1 MMLLEWTFV
10 YTHFSLSQ
18 TFFVTKRKALGL
30 IVFLSLFCLVSNQ
43 ILTWFLFPLQR
54 VAHIFLTLSS
64 ELYLFESSTQSSPV
78 DNCLYT
84 GEFLLYFNVN
94 TI

>member
-1 MMLLEWTFV
+1 MLLEWMFV

-18 TFFVTKRKALGL
+18 TFFVTKREALGL
-30 IVFLSLFCLVSNQ
+30 IVF
-43 ILTWFLFPLQR
+43 FLFSALFPIKYSPGFYFLFNEWLIYFWLW
-54 VAHIFLTLSS
+54 VLSCICLKAAHKAAQL
-64 ELYLFESSTQSSPV
+64 V